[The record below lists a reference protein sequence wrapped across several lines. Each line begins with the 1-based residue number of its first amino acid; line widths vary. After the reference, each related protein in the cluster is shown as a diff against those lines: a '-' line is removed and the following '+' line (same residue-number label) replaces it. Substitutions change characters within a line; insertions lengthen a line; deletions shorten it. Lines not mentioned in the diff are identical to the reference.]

1 VIVSKGVVSSRK
13 VAHSDTITPCM
24 FEYVYFA
31 RPDSVL
37 NGISVYKSRIA
48 MGEALAKQVKKI
60 FANHMDIDVIIPVRF
75 SSFLL

>member
-1 VIVSKGVVSSRK
+1 
-13 VAHSDTITPCM
+13 M

-48 MGEALAKQVKKI
+48 MGENLAKQVKEI
-60 FANHMDIDVIIPVRF
+60 FKDNMDIDVIIPVI
-75 SSFLL
+75 SF